1 MKDISLYIHIPFCI
15 SKCFYCNF
23 NSYSKK
29 EDLVCNYIDALIQEI
44 LSKADILSEYNIK
57 TIYFGGGTPS
67 YIDSKYILK
76 IMNVLNMFSID
87 SNAEITLEANPNSL
101 TLEKLLDYKTAKINR
116 ISIGLQSTFDDVLK
130 NIGRKH
136 TRNDFINCLDNI
148 KKVGITNISC
158 DLMYPLPNLKY
169 DRFKKSIDDVIDI
182 SKKYDIKHISV
193 YNLEIHEGSKL
204 EFLLKEGFLE
214 IVDEDEEYKMRKYL
228 IETLEKNGYEKYEIS
243 NFARPTYYSRHNV
256 NYWNQGIYLGFGAG
270 AASFFAGSRYTNTK
284 KIEDYINEASTL
296 CFSKEEREDLK
307 FLDLMKEYIILRL
320 RLKDGIILKDF
331 EKKFNKPIFN
341 YFETELKNLKDL
353 NLIVISDKNIYLTDR
368 GEEVANQVWEK
379 FI

>member
-29 EDLVCNYIDALIQEI
+29 EDLVCDYINALIQEI

-130 NIGRKH
+130 NIGRK
-136 TRNDFINCLDNI
+136 TRHYFLKNT
-148 KKVGITNISC
+148 KP
-158 DLMYPLPNLKY
+158 LMQ
-169 DRFKKSIDDVIDI
+169 
-182 SKKYDIKHISV
+182 
-193 YNLEIHEGSKL
+193 
-204 EFLLKEGFLE
+204 EFLLK
-214 IVDEDEEYKMRKYL
+214 
-228 IETLEKNGYEKYEIS
+228 
-243 NFARPTYYSRHNV
+243 
-256 NYWNQGIYLGFGAG
+256 
-270 AASFFAGSRYTNTK
+270 
-284 KIEDYINEASTL
+284 
-296 CFSKEEREDLK
+296 
-307 FLDLMKEYIILRL
+307 
-320 RLKDGIILKDF
+320 
-331 EKKFNKPIFN
+331 
-341 YFETELKNLKDL
+341 
-353 NLIVISDKNIYLTDR
+353 
-368 GEEVANQVWEK
+368 
-379 FI
+379 